1 MVRASAFCG
10 VGRKDPGTSELS
22 VYHPIHVSTDLT
34 CLEPGRAQHRTVRQ
48 STAWIV
54 KHHSPR
60 KARTPTELR
69 SGGLDEIHM
78 DTASRAR

>member
-34 CLEPGRAQHRTVRQ
+34 CLEPGRAQHRT
-48 STAWIV
+48 AWIV
-54 KHHSPR
+54 K
-60 KARTPTELR
+60 
-69 SGGLDEIHM
+69 
-78 DTASRAR
+78 ASFTKKGEDADGAPQWRPG